1 MAKEQLLHSRWH
13 RLQRARK
20 TFGVSGY
27 GAFSECK
34 RTRQSARRA
43 GRNVT
48 KEESSFSQADWV
60 RRRESYIRDDTTA
73 PSINSKRV
81 STKNRL
87 DLHQLRPDI
96 GNVRVESR
104 LLASLT
110 ACATRRQNGQ
120 RNFRG
125 TRTHKRLP
133 TESSAV
139 ISRSMF
145 SPLAGAFAP
154 FDEFS
159 RHPKTSMV
167 SDSNSPF
174 IGFGV

>member
-13 RLQRARK
+13 RLQRATR
-20 TFGVSGY
+20 TCGVSGD

-48 KEESSFSQADWV
+48 KEESSFSQADRG

-73 PSINSKRV
+73 PSISSKRV
-81 STKNRL
+81 ATRNRL
-87 DLHQLRPDI
+87 DLHQLRRDI

-104 LLASLT
+104 LLASFP
-110 ACATRRQNGQ
+110 ACATRQPTGQ
-120 RNFRG
+120 RILRG
-125 TRTHKRLP
+125 TRTHRRLP

-139 ISRSMF
+139 ISRLMF
-145 SPLAGAFAP
+145 SPLAGTFAP

-159 RHPKTSMV
+159 RHPKTSTV

-174 IGFGV
+174 FGFGV